1 MQVKDY
7 FCLVLLFFLFSF
19 IFFLKKII
27 FEIKNKKEEI
37 KVVELIFLLYN
48 MLGDYYE
55 RKRIT

>member
-1 MQVKDY
+1 M
-7 FCLVLLFFLFSF
+7 VLLFFLFSF

-37 KVVELIFLLYN
+37 KVVELIILLYN